1 MRLLPSSATSC
12 PNRQVARLNQW
23 DMLRGAQKRPVVAPR
38 ALLLTDCHRSKSGH
52 LVFQNEPLGVKTGQ
66 YPHPR
71 KEHIANIEQIVYSA
85 VLALPGRG
93 RFVAGLP
100 NPGHKEHG
108 S

>member
-1 MRLLPSSATSC
+1 
-12 PNRQVARLNQW
+12 
-23 DMLRGAQKRPVVAPR
+23 VAP
-38 ALLLTDCHRSKSGH
+38 
-52 LVFQNEPLGVKTGQ
+52 LGNCSEHDICT
-66 YPHPR
+66 PHE

>member
-1 MRLLPSSATSC
+1 MRNILVSFDVPAGVYLC
-12 PNRQVARLNQW
+12 
-23 DMLRGAQKRPVVAPR
+23 GKPV
-38 ALLLTDCHRSKSGH
+38 
-52 LVFQNEPLGVKTGQ
+52 
-66 YPHPR
+66 
-71 KEHIANIEQIVYSA
+71 EHIANIEQIVYSA

>member
-1 MRLLPSSATSC
+1 MER
-12 PNRQVARLNQW
+12 
-23 DMLRGAQKRPVVAPR
+23 
-38 ALLLTDCHRSKSGH
+38 
-52 LVFQNEPLGVKTGQ
+52 GQ

-93 RFVAGLP
+93 RFVAGPP